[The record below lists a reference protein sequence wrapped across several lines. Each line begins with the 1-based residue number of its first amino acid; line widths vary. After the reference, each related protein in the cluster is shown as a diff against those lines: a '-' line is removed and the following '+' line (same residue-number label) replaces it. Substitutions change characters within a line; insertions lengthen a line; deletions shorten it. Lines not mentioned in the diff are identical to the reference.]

1 MAEEK
6 HMHEG
11 HRQRMFERYNKT
23 GFDGFSDH
31 EILEMLLFY
40 VFRQKDTNTLA
51 HKILDK
57 YGTLRNVF
65 RTSVPNLMQIEGIG
79 KATAR
84 YLNIIGQTCDFV
96 DKVKDPEKL
105 NSDNAH
111 DFFNK
116 LFKGKEREEFYIICL
131 DPKNNILNYKMLDQ
145 GGFENTEINLGKAI
159 KTALDYD
166 SAKVI
171 FAHNHPSGI
180 DIASDADITVTSM
193 LESSMHLVGVKMID
207 HIIYAGGKCISIMQN
222 YRVRKDRSFEKR
234 R

>member
-1 MAEEK
+1 MTEKK

-11 HRQRMFERYNKT
+11 HRQRMFERYDKT
-23 GFDGFSDH
+23 GFEGFSDH

-40 VFRQKDTNTLA
+40 VFKQKDTNALA
-51 HKILDK
+51 HKILEK
-57 YGTLRNVF
+57 YSTLRDVF
-65 RTSVPNLMQIEGIG
+65 RAPVPNLMQIDGVG
-79 KATAR
+79 KSTAR
-84 YLNIIGQTCDFV
+84 YLNIIGETCDFV
-96 DKVKDPEKL
+96 SKVKDPKKL
-105 NSDNAH
+105 TSDNTPKFL
-111 DFFNK
+111 DKIFR
-116 LFKGKEREEFYIICL
+116 GKEREEFYIICL
-131 DPKNNILNYKMLDQ
+131 DPKNNILCYKMLDR

-193 LESSMHLVGVKMID
+193 LESAMHLVGIKMLD

-222 YRVRKDRSFEKR
+222 YKVRKDRSFER
-234 R
+234 I